1 MFTQSQRKGDSRSQW
16 SQALQSLIQKLVGTV
31 TGTHCLLSL
40 KKLKKISQRDQ
51 TTDPHRTNDFYC
63 LLYSNYVLMQN
74 QKKTTLALERILL
87 CILENAITAGTEMD
101 IH

>member
-1 MFTQSQRKGDSRSQW
+1 MVTGS
-16 SQALQSLIQKLVGTV
+16 TV
-31 TGTHCLLSL
+31 TDTKVGGYCHWYNCLLSL

-51 TTDPHRTNDFYC
+51 MTGPHRTNDFYC